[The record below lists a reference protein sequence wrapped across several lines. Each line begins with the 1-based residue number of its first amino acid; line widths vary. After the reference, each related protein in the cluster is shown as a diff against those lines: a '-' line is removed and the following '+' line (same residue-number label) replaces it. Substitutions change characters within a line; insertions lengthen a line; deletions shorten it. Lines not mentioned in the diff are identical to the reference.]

1 MKDAL
6 FMGLKIEPS
15 SYLGDHIEMTSAF
28 AGARNSL
35 VNENAEAGVN
45 ESLKV
50 CTVLSLMTVGKQ

>member
-1 MKDAL
+1 M

-15 SYLGDHIEMTSAF
+15 FYFGCHIEMTSAF

-35 VNENAEAGVN
+35 VNENAAAGVN

-50 CTVLSLMTVGKQ
+50 CTLLSLMIVGKQ